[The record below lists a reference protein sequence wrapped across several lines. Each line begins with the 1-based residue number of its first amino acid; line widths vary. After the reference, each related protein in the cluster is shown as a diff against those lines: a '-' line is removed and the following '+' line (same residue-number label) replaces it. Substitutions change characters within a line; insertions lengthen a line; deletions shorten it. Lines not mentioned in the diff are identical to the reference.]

1 MEPLTPIGSNAF
13 NSINVITN
21 APSVDTSRTTKV
33 GNLDEHVQVVV
44 VEVESMVS
52 IQDFY
57 QENFDFIAKTV
68 KTIQGNGL
76 VVSINKM
83 EEDNLNPIMNSSFN

>member
-33 GNLDEHVQVVV
+33 GNLDEHV
-44 VEVESMVS
+44 
-52 IQDFY
+52 
-57 QENFDFIAKTV
+57 
-68 KTIQGNGL
+68 
-76 VVSINKM
+76 
-83 EEDNLNPIMNSSFN
+83 

>member
-1 MEPLTPIGSNAF
+1 
-13 NSINVITN
+13 
-21 APSVDTSRTTKV
+21 
-33 GNLDEHVQVVV
+33 
-44 VEVESMVS
+44 MVS